1 MSINRYTHIFFD
13 LDNTL
18 WDFRANSF
26 NALKNAY
33 CHFKIDSQSPGYHN
47 FFNVFTE
54 INDLLWS
61 DYRKKLL
68 VKNELQRLRFS
79 MTFDRLKIIGVDPL
93 EMDSFYLSEIP
104 KQKNLI
110 DGASRVLQY
119 LKSKG
124 YLLFIITNGFKEV
137 QSDKLKN
144 SGLSQYFSRVYISED
159 IKAPK
164 PGREIFE
171 YAVKSSNARKKG
183 SLVVGDDWESDI
195 EGALNFGIDAVYYC
209 PASDGN
215 TDIIRDNP
223 SAKNV
228 VYTVKTLEALLKIL

>member
-26 NALKNAY
+26 NALKIAY
-33 CHFKIDSQSPGYHN
+33 SHFNIEDQYPDYQN

-68 VKNELQRLRFS
+68 VKKELQKLRFS
-79 MTFDRLKIIGVDPL
+79 MTFERLKIDGIDPL

-110 DGASRVLQY
+110 DGASHLLQY

-137 QSDKLKN
+137 QSEKLKN
-144 SGLSQYFSRVYISED
+144 SGISQYFSRVYISED

-164 PGREIFE
+164 PDREIFE
-171 YAVKSSNARKKG
+171 YAIKSSNARKKN

-195 EGALNFGIDAVYYC
+195 IGALNFGIDAVCFC
-209 PASDGN
+209 PDGN
-215 TDIIRDNP
+215 CTIPLGDSRIYNRNKVYSINTLSGLYDI
-223 SAKNV
+223 
-228 VYTVKTLEALLKIL
+228 L

>member
-1 MSINRYTHIFFD
+1 MTNKKYTHIFFD

-18 WDFRANSF
+18 WDFKTNSF
-26 NALKNAY
+26 QALKNAFFY
-33 CHFKIDSQSPGYHN
+33 LNIESQFSDYQHFFDI
-47 FFNVFTE
+47 FTE

-61 DYRKKLL
+61 EYRKKLL
-68 VKNELQRLRFS
+68 LKKELQRLRFS

-110 DGASRVLQY
+110 DGAADLLKY

-124 YLLFIITNGFKEV
+124 YLLHIITNGFKEV
-137 QSDKLKN
+137 QNDKLTN
-144 SGLSQYFSRVYISED
+144 SGLSQYFSRIYISEE

-164 PGREIFE
+164 PNIEIFE
-171 YAVKSSNARKKG
+171 YAVKSSNARKKS

-195 EGALNFGIDAVYYC
+195 EGALNFGIDAVYFC
-209 PASDGN
+209 PSEDCGFNRIANKITSKN
-215 TDIIRDNP
+215 KIFSVKSLQEIR
-223 SAKNV
+223 
-228 VYTVKTLEALLKIL
+228 EIL

>member
-1 MSINRYTHIFFD
+1 MTINRYTHIFFD

-26 NALKNAY
+26 AALKIAY
-33 CHFKIDSQSPGYHN
+33 SNFKIESQYPDYQN
-47 FFNVFTE
+47 FFDVFTE

-68 VKNELQRLRFS
+68 VKKELQRLRFS
-79 MTFDRLKIIGVDPL
+79 MTFDRLEINGVDPL

-124 YLLFIITNGFKEV
+124 YLLFIITYGFKEV
-137 QSDKLKN
+137 QTDKLKN
-144 SGLSQYFSRVYISED
+144 SGLSQYFTRIYISED

-171 YAVKSSNARKKG
+171 YAIKSANARKTK
-183 SLVVGDDWESDI
+183 SIMVGDDWESDI
-195 EGALNFGIDAVYYC
+195 EGALNFGVDAVYFC
-209 PASDGN
+209 
-215 TDIIRDNP
+215 P
-223 SAKNV
+223 SANRPVPLDCDRIYNRNKVFSIN
-228 VYTVKTLEALLKIL
+228 ALSGLYDIL

>member
-1 MSINRYTHIFFD
+1 MSISRYTHIFFD

-26 NALKNAY
+26 NALKIAY
-33 CHFKIDSQSPGYHN
+33 SHFNIEDQYPDYQN

-68 VKNELQRLRFS
+68 VKKELQKLRFS
-79 MTFDRLKIIGVDPL
+79 MTFDRLKIDGFDPL

-110 DGASRVLQY
+110 EGASQLLQY

-124 YLLFIITNGFKEV
+124 YLLYIITNGFKEV
-137 QSDKLKN
+137 QSEKLKN
-144 SGLSQYFSRVYISED
+144 SGISQYFSRVYISED

-164 PGREIFE
+164 PDREIFE
-171 YAVKSSNARKKG
+171 YAIKSSNARKMS

-195 EGALNFGIDAVYYC
+195 AGALNFGIDAVYFC
-209 PASDGN
+209 PSGDVSVKKITDN
-215 TDIIRDNP
+215 TTSRN
-223 SAKNV
+223 
-228 VYTVKTLEALLKIL
+228 TVFAVKSLQAISEIL

>member
-26 NALKNAY
+26 SALKIAWS
-33 CHFKIDSQSPGYHN
+33 HFKIESQYPDYQD
-47 FFNVFTE
+47 FFNTFTE

-61 DYRKKLL
+61 DYRKKMLI
-68 VKNELQRLRFS
+68 KKELQRLRFS
-79 MTFDRLKIIGVDPL
+79 MTFDRLKISGVDPL
-93 EMDSFYLSEIP
+93 EIDAYYLSEIP
-104 KQKNLI
+104 KQKKLI
-110 DGASRVLQY
+110 NGASDLLKY

-171 YAVKSSNARKKG
+171 YAIKSSNARKKK

-195 EGALNFGIDAVYYC
+195 EGALNFGIDAVCFC
-209 PASDGN
+209 PSDNCTVPAGDSRIYKRN
-215 TDIIRDNP
+215 MVYSINALSGLYDI
-223 SAKNV
+223 
-228 VYTVKTLEALLKIL
+228 L